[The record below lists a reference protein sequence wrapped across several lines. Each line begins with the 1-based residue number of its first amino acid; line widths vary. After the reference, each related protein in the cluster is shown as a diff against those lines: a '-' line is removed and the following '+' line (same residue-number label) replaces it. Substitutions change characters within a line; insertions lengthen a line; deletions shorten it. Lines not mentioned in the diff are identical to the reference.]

1 MSNSYVSDPLIWDHY
16 STVLAVV
23 GRCLDLRIYFG
34 VCGIGLGHVGRCVP
48 IAKKLMDEGAEI
60 LFSTYRDAIKYIEQE
75 GLPLVE
81 APSIGFK
88 VRPDGTVDFRQT
100 VANPGPIFASFTLM
114 KQIEAEIEFMRAF
127 KPDIVVSD
135 SRVSPLL
142 AAKILGIPDL
152 CILNQFQI
160 IIPRRKRLLRLAKLV
175 DTGALATIGKI
186 WTSGAAHLMIPDFP
200 PPYTLSTGNLRIPKS
215 YQKRVK
221 LIGPILPVHPD
232 DLPSREELKR
242 KLGLDENLPL
252 VFAPISGPTKERAYF
267 TGILTQILRNFS
279 DHYQVVMSLGYP
291 NSSMKPIN
299 YRNVTI
305 YGWVPNRFEY
315 LKACNL
321 IISRAGHGTM
331 TQAMCYGKPMILVP
345 TPSHTEQ
352 LNNAR
357 RVKELGIAEVL
368 DQDVLDK
375 RMLIDT
381 IEKIL
386 TDESCLNRTQK
397 LQNLVSK
404 MNGLDKAVQT
414 IVKVASSL
422 NRGRSADG
430 NLPVD

>member
-1 MSNSYVSDPLIWDHY
+1 M
-16 STVLAVV
+16 
-23 GRCLDLRIYFG
+23 RIYFG
-34 VCGIGLGHVGRCVP
+34 VCGIGLGHAGRCVP

-60 LFSTYRDAIKYIEQE
+60 LFSTYRDAVRYIEQE

-81 APSIGFK
+81 APSIGFRVK
-88 VRPDGTVDFRQT
+88 PDGTVDFRQT

-200 PPYTLSTGNLRIPKS
+200 PPYTLSAGNLRIPES
-215 YQKRVK
+215 YGKRVQ
-221 LIGPILPVHPD
+221 LIGPILPVHPESLSSKD
-232 DLPSREELKR
+232 ELR
-242 KLGLDENLPL
+242 SKLGLDRNLPL

-267 TGILTQILRNFS
+267 TGILMQILKDFS

-291 NSSMKPIN
+291 NSSMKPIKHGN
-299 YRNVTI
+299 ATI
-305 YGWVPNRFEY
+305 YGWIPNRFEY
-315 LKACNL
+315 LKACDL
-321 IISRAGHGTM
+321 IICRAGHGTI

-352 LNNAR
+352 LSNAE
-357 RVKELGIAEVL
+357 RVKELGVAEVL
-368 DQDVLDK
+368 DQDGLDK
-375 RMLIDT
+375 GMLIDA

-386 TDESCLNRTQK
+386 TEKGYLTRTEK
-397 LQNLVSK
+397 LHELVSNL
-404 MNGLDKAVQT
+404 NGLGTAVET
-414 IVKVASSL
+414 IVKVVSSQ
-422 NRGRSADG
+422 SI
-430 NLPVD
+430 

>member
-1 MSNSYVSDPLIWDHY
+1 M
-16 STVLAVV
+16 
-23 GRCLDLRIYFG
+23 RIYFG
-34 VCGIGLGHVGRCVP
+34 VCGIGLGHAGRCVP

-60 LFSTYRDAIKYIEQE
+60 LFSTYRDAVAYIEQE

-81 APSIGFK
+81 APSIGFRVK
-88 VRPDGTVDFRQT
+88 PDGTVDFRQT

-142 AAKILGIPDL
+142 AAKLLGIPDL

-200 PPYTLSTGNLRIPKS
+200 PPYTLSAGNLRIPES
-215 YQKRVK
+215 YGKRVQ
-221 LIGPILPVHPD
+221 LIGPILPVHPESLSSKD
-232 DLPSREELKR
+232 ELR
-242 KLGLDENLPL
+242 SKLGLDRNLPL

-267 TGILTQILRNFS
+267 TGILMQILKDFS

-291 NSSMKPIN
+291 NSSMKPIKHGN
-299 YRNVTI
+299 ATI
-305 YGWVPNRFEY
+305 YGWIPNRFEY
-315 LKACNL
+315 LKACDL
-321 IISRAGHGTM
+321 IICRAGHGTI

-352 LNNAR
+352 LSNAE
-357 RVKELGIAEVL
+357 RVKELGVAEVL
-368 DQDVLDK
+368 DQDGLGK
-375 RMLIDT
+375 GMLIDA

-386 TDESCLNRTQK
+386 IEKGYLTRTEK
-397 LQNLVSK
+397 LHELVSNL
-404 MNGLDKAVQT
+404 NGLGTAVET
-414 IVKVASSL
+414 IVKVVSSQ
-422 NRGRSADG
+422 SI
-430 NLPVD
+430 

>member
-1 MSNSYVSDPLIWDHY
+1 
-16 STVLAVV
+16 
-23 GRCLDLRIYFG
+23 LRIYFG
-34 VCGIGLGHVGRCVP
+34 VCGIGLGHAGRCVP

-60 LFSTYRDAIKYIEQE
+60 LFSTYRDAVRYIEQE

-81 APSIGFK
+81 APSIGFRVK
-88 VRPDGTVDFRQT
+88 PDGTVDFRQT

-142 AAKILGIPDL
+142 AAKLLGIPDL

-200 PPYTLSTGNLRIPKS
+200 PPYTLSAGNLRIPES
-215 YQKRVK
+215 YRKRVQ

-232 DLPSREELKR
+232 DLPSKEELR
-242 KLGLDENLPL
+242 SRLGLNGNLPL

-267 TGILTQILRNFS
+267 TGILTQILKNFP
-279 DHYQVVMSLGYP
+279 DHYQVVVSLGYP
-291 NSSMKPIN
+291 NSSIEPIN
-299 YRNVTI
+299 HGNLTI
-305 YGWVPNRFEY
+305 YGWIPNRFEY
-315 LKACNL
+315 LKACDL
-321 IISRAGHGTM
+321 IISRAGHGTI

-345 TPSHTEQ
+345 TPGHTEQ

-357 RVKELGIAEVL
+357 RVKELGVAEVL
-368 DQDVLDK
+368 DQDALNKEILVDA
-375 RMLIDT
+375 IGN
-381 IEKIL
+381 IL
-386 TDESCLNRTQK
+386 TEKSYVIRTEK
-397 LQNLVSK
+397 LQKLVSK
-404 MNGLDKAVQT
+404 LNGLDTAVET
-414 IVKVASSL
+414 MIKVASSPNTRMSTGGIKL
-422 NRGRSADG
+422 TKD
-430 NLPVD
+430 

>member
-1 MSNSYVSDPLIWDHY
+1 M
-16 STVLAVV
+16 
-23 GRCLDLRIYFG
+23 RIYFG
-34 VCGIGLGHVGRCVP
+34 VCGIGLGHAGRCVP

-60 LFSTYRDAIKYIEQE
+60 LFSTYRDAVAYIEQE

-81 APSIGFK
+81 APSIGFRVK
-88 VRPDGTVDFRQT
+88 PDGTVDFRQT

-114 KQIEAEIEFMRAF
+114 KQIEAEIGFMRAF

-200 PPYTLSTGNLRIPKS
+200 PPYTLSAGNLRIPES
-215 YQKRVK
+215 YGKRVQ
-221 LIGPILPVHPD
+221 LIGPILPVHPESLSSKD
-232 DLPSREELKR
+232 ELR
-242 KLGLDENLPL
+242 SKLGLDRNLPL

-267 TGILTQILRNFS
+267 TGILMQILKDFS

-291 NSSMKPIN
+291 NSSMKPIKHGN
-299 YRNVTI
+299 ATI
-305 YGWVPNRFEY
+305 YGWIPNRFEY
-315 LKACNL
+315 LKACDL
-321 IISRAGHGTM
+321 IICRAGHGTI

-352 LNNAR
+352 LSNAE
-357 RVKELGIAEVL
+357 RVKELGVAEVL
-368 DQDVLDK
+368 DQDGLGK
-375 RMLIDT
+375 GMLIDA

-386 TDESCLNRTQK
+386 IEKGYLTRTEK
-397 LQNLVSK
+397 LHELVSNL
-404 MNGLDKAVQT
+404 NGLGTAVET
-414 IVKVASSL
+414 IVKVVSSQ
-422 NRGRSADG
+422 SI
-430 NLPVD
+430 

>member
-1 MSNSYVSDPLIWDHY
+1 M
-16 STVLAVV
+16 
-23 GRCLDLRIYFG
+23 RIYFG
-34 VCGIGLGHVGRCVP
+34 VCGIGLGHAGRCVP

-60 LFSTYRDAIKYIEQE
+60 LFSTYRDAVAYIEQE

-81 APSIGFK
+81 APSIGFRVK
-88 VRPDGTVDFRQT
+88 PDGTVDFRQT

-200 PPYTLSTGNLRIPKS
+200 PPYTLSAGNLRIPES
-215 YQKRVK
+215 YRKRVQ

-232 DLPSREELKR
+232 DLPSKEELR
-242 KLGLDENLPL
+242 SKLGLDRNLPL

-267 TGILTQILRNFS
+267 TGILMQILKDFS

-291 NSSMKPIN
+291 NSSMKPIKHGN
-299 YRNVTI
+299 ATI
-305 YGWVPNRFEY
+305 YGWIPNRFEY
-315 LKACNL
+315 LKACDL
-321 IISRAGHGTM
+321 IICRAGHGTI

-352 LNNAR
+352 LSNAE
-357 RVKELGIAEVL
+357 RVKELGVAEVL
-368 DQDVLDK
+368 DQDGLDK
-375 RMLIDT
+375 GMLIDA

-386 TDESCLNRTQK
+386 TEKGYLTRTEK
-397 LQNLVSK
+397 LHELVSNL
-404 MNGLDKAVQT
+404 NGLGTAVET
-414 IVKVASSL
+414 IVKVVSSQ
-422 NRGRSADG
+422 SI
-430 NLPVD
+430 

>member
-1 MSNSYVSDPLIWDHY
+1 
-16 STVLAVV
+16 
-23 GRCLDLRIYFG
+23 
-34 VCGIGLGHVGRCVP
+34 
-48 IAKKLMDEGAEI
+48 
-60 LFSTYRDAIKYIEQE
+60 
-75 GLPLVE
+75 VE
-81 APSIGFK
+81 APSIGFRVK
-88 VRPDGTVDFRQT
+88 PDGTVDFRQT

-200 PPYTLSTGNLRIPKS
+200 PPYTLSAGNLRIPES
-215 YQKRVK
+215 YRKRVQ
-221 LIGPILPVHPD
+221 LIGPILPVHPESLSSKD
-232 DLPSREELKR
+232 ELR
-242 KLGLDENLPL
+242 SKLGLDRNLPL

-267 TGILTQILRNFS
+267 TGILMQILKDFS

-291 NSSMKPIN
+291 NSSMKPIKHGN
-299 YRNVTI
+299 ATI
-305 YGWVPNRFEY
+305 YGWIPNRFEY
-315 LKACNL
+315 LKACDL
-321 IISRAGHGTM
+321 IICRAGHGTI

-352 LNNAR
+352 LSNAE
-357 RVKELGIAEVL
+357 RVKELGVAEVL
-368 DQDVLDK
+368 DQDGLDK
-375 RMLIDT
+375 GMLIDA

-386 TDESCLNRTQK
+386 TEKGYLTRTEK
-397 LQNLVSK
+397 LHELVSNL
-404 MNGLDKAVQT
+404 NGLGTAVET
-414 IVKVASSL
+414 IVKVVSSQ
-422 NRGRSADG
+422 SI
-430 NLPVD
+430 

>member
-1 MSNSYVSDPLIWDHY
+1 
-16 STVLAVV
+16 
-23 GRCLDLRIYFG
+23 
-34 VCGIGLGHVGRCVP
+34 GIGLGHAGRCVP

-60 LFSTYRDAIKYIEQE
+60 LFSTYRDAVAYIEQE

-81 APSIGFK
+81 APSIGFRVK
-88 VRPDGTVDFRQT
+88 PDGTVDFRQT

-114 KQIEAEIEFMRAF
+114 KQIEAEIGFMRAF

-200 PPYTLSTGNLRIPKS
+200 PPYTLSAGNLRIPES
-215 YQKRVK
+215 YGKRVQ
-221 LIGPILPVHPD
+221 LIGPILPVHPESLSSKD
-232 DLPSREELKR
+232 ELR
-242 KLGLDENLPL
+242 SKLGLDRNLPL

-267 TGILTQILRNFS
+267 TGILMQILKDFS

-291 NSSMKPIN
+291 NSSMKPIKHGN
-299 YRNVTI
+299 ATI
-305 YGWVPNRFEY
+305 YGWIPNRFEY
-315 LKACNL
+315 LKACDL
-321 IISRAGHGTM
+321 IICRAGHGTI

-352 LNNAR
+352 LSNAE
-357 RVKELGIAEVL
+357 RVKELGVAEVL
-368 DQDVLDK
+368 DQDGLGK
-375 RMLIDT
+375 GMLIDA

-386 TDESCLNRTQK
+386 IEKGYLTRTEK
-397 LQNLVSK
+397 LHELVSNL
-404 MNGLDKAVQT
+404 NGLGTAVET
-414 IVKVASSL
+414 IVKVVSSQ
-422 NRGRSADG
+422 SI
-430 NLPVD
+430 

>member
-1 MSNSYVSDPLIWDHY
+1 
-16 STVLAVV
+16 
-23 GRCLDLRIYFG
+23 LRIYFG
-34 VCGIGLGHVGRCVP
+34 VCGIGLGHAGRCVP

-60 LFSTYRDAIKYIEQE
+60 LFSTYRDAVAYIEQE

-81 APSIGFK
+81 APSIGFRVK
-88 VRPDGTVDFRQT
+88 PDGTVDFRQT

-200 PPYTLSTGNLRIPKS
+200 PPYTLSAGNLRIPES
-215 YQKRVK
+215 YRKRVQ
-221 LIGPILPVHPD
+221 LIGPILPVHPESLSSKD
-232 DLPSREELKR
+232 ELR
-242 KLGLDENLPL
+242 SKLGLDRNLPL

-267 TGILTQILRNFS
+267 TGILMQILKDFS

-291 NSSMKPIN
+291 NSSMKPIKHGN
-299 YRNVTI
+299 ATI
-305 YGWVPNRFEY
+305 YGWIPNRFEY
-315 LKACNL
+315 LKACDL
-321 IISRAGHGTM
+321 IICRAGHGTI

-352 LNNAR
+352 LSNAE
-357 RVKELGIAEVL
+357 RVKELGVAEVL
-368 DQDVLDK
+368 DQDGLDK
-375 RMLIDT
+375 GMLIDA

-386 TDESCLNRTQK
+386 TEKGYLTRTEK
-397 LQNLVSK
+397 LHELVSNL
-404 MNGLDKAVQT
+404 NGLGTAVET
-414 IVKVASSL
+414 IVKVVSSQ
-422 NRGRSADG
+422 SI
-430 NLPVD
+430 